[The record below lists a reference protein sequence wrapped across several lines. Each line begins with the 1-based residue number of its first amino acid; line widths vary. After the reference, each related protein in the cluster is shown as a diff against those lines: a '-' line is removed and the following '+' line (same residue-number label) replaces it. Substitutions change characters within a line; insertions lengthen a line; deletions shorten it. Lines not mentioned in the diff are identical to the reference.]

1 MRPIRLFATPLDG
14 SLIGDPSATAAFRE
28 AWEALPARSR
38 PLLCFNTGRLSEDVF
53 ARIRSGELP
62 RPDYLIAAV
71 GTEIFDLKDG
81 QRIAAYERRI
91 ATDWDRAKVTALAA
105 QIPGIVPQPEAF

>member
-38 PLLCFNTGRLSEDVF
+38 PLLCFNTGRLS
-53 ARIRSGELP
+53 
-62 RPDYLIAAV
+62 
-71 GTEIFDLKDG
+71 
-81 QRIAAYERRI
+81 
-91 ATDWDRAKVTALAA
+91 
-105 QIPGIVPQPEAF
+105 